1 MRTPVAIWA
10 SAALLLLLLCF
21 IAKYSSL
28 RSDVSSVALYE
39 PRYPPSNLR
48 QGRHEFSPYGSEGVP
63 PVYSSADVSQR
74 NIWTGYDSLQPVYSA
89 NSHLGYAPDESAPS
103 LAPRPRPPI
112 QMSSRYFVRLV
123 ISALRRSYRQ
133 INKLHREVS
142 HLENEV
148 HMKHPISRGENSS
161 QSQRHAKLEALSAR
175 VLRLQIRIARLESNS
190 VPSVSVPQGRQGPQG
205 SIGLKGSQVRA
216 ASSAA
221 RESLRTRDSVSEREG
236 DAKVLAEY
244 GKPPGFGSYVSTYH
258 LSKGEHKL
266 MFHGRRINVKSMIK
280 AQKIAEG
287 PNTLSSKSLKNHV
300 VSNSIVI
307 PNHSATKSNKHQER

>member
-1 MRTPVAIWA
+1 MRAPVAIWA
-10 SAALLLLLLCF
+10 SAALLLLCC

-28 RSDVSSVALYE
+28 RSDVSSVDLYQ

-48 QGRHEFSPYGSEGVP
+48 QGRHEFSPDGSEGVP

-74 NIWTGYDSLQPVYSA
+74 NIWTGYNYLQPVYSA
-89 NSHLGYAPDESAPS
+89 NSHLRYAPDESAPP

-112 QMSSRYFVRLV
+112 QMSSRYFVRL
-123 ISALRRSYRQ
+123 IMSALRRSYRQ

-148 HMKHPISRGENSS
+148 HMKHPISHGENSS

-175 VLRLQIRIARLESNS
+175 VLKLQIRIARLESNS

-205 SIGLKGSQVRA
+205 SIGLKGSQGMLVPI

-221 RESLRTRDSVSEREG
+221 RESLRNRDSVSERER
-236 DAKVLAEY
+236 DAKVLAQHD
-244 GKPPGFGSYVSTYH
+244 KPPGFGSSVSTYH
-258 LSKGEHKL
+258 ISKGEHTL
-266 MFHGRRINVKSMIK
+266 MFHGKKS
-280 AQKIAEG
+280 
-287 PNTLSSKSLKNHV
+287 H
-300 VSNSIVI
+300 
-307 PNHSATKSNKHQER
+307 